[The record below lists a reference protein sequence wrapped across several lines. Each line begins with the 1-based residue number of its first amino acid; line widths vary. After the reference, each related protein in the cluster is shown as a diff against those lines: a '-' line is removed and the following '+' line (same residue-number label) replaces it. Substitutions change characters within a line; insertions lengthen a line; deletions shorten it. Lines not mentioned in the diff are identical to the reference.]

1 MTAIGIFGLGSAGA
15 LACRFRRL
23 AEIIFDLKV
32 RNREGAI
39 ASRRGACAPQT
50 N

>member
-23 AEIIFDLKV
+23 AEILVNLKV

-39 ASRRGACAPQT
+39 ASRRGACAPRKV
-50 N
+50 